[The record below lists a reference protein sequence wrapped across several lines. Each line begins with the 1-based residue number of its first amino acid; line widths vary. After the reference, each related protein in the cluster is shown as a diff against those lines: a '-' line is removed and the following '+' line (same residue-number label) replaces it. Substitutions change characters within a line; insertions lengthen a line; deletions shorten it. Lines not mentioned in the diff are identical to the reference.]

1 MKVAAVVLALAALPP
16 AAAWACASCAC
27 GSPVLTSMGTE
38 PPLAGRVR
46 LATAVRAWSE
56 TEAATQLRE
65 LRFDL
70 LASWAPT
77 ERFTVFAALPLIARE
92 VTPPTL
98 ARERAFGLGDAELQ
112 GRWVFL
118 LDDLMRPRYV
128 LGLVGGLRLPT
139 APVIH
144 TGDGSALSTDA
155 QPGAGG
161 FTGLI
166 GLGYSGFFG
175 ERVSAHAALQAEAP
189 INARTAF
196 GGRVYG
202 AAQYQPWTWLGLRG
216 GLEARGQLAR
226 DGMPGGVTLFA
237 APDLLL
243 QLPAGI
249 TLLAGARIP
258 FADTRSGITAG
269 PMLVASLVVDL

>member
-1 MKVAAVVLALAALPP
+1 VGVLELRLR
-16 AAAWACASCAC
+16 ACSSCAC
-27 GSPVLTSMGTE
+27 GNPVITSMGTE
-38 PPLAGRVR
+38 PPLSGRVR

-56 TEAATQLRE
+56 SEASTQLRE

-70 LASWAPT
+70 LASWSPS
-77 ERFTVFAALPLIARE
+77 ERFTIFAALPLVARE
-92 VTPPTL
+92 VTPATL

-118 LDDLMRPRYV
+118 LDDLMRPRWV
-128 LGLVGGLRLPT
+128 LGLVAGLRLPT

-144 TGDGSALSTDA
+144 AGDGAPLGTDA

-161 FTGLI
+161 FTGLF

-196 GGRVYG
+196 GGRVYA
-202 AAQYQPWTWLGLRG
+202 AAQYQPWVWLGVRG
-216 GLEARGQLAR
+216 GLEVRGQLAR
-226 DGMPGGVTLFA
+226 DGMPGGVTAFA
-237 APDLLL
+237 APDLLV
-243 QLPAGI
+243 QLPASI

-258 FADTRSGITAG
+258 FADTRSGARAG
-269 PMLVASLVVDL
+269 PVLVASVVVDL